1 MTVKNGGTWREA
13 TAIHYFYENFYGN
26 SRGSIASRSNAAR
39 SLYQSASEVTVFREQ
54 KHVPNL
60 RNFWKILESFISLVN
75 IAMAIRN
82 RFSLH
87 FSNVRVLSQLC
98 PNARLR

>member
-1 MTVKNGGTWREA
+1 MTVKNDGTWKEA

-26 SRGSIASRSNAAR
+26 FGVNVASGSNVAR
-39 SLYQSASEVTVFREQ
+39 SLHQLKIEVTVFRKQ

-60 RNFWKILESFISLVN
+60 RNFWKILESFISLLN

-87 FSNVRVLSQLC
+87 FSNVHVLS
-98 PNARLR
+98 

>member
-1 MTVKNGGTWREA
+1 MKNDGTWREA

-26 SRGSIASRSNAAR
+26 SRVSVASAAR
-39 SLYQSASEVTVFREQ
+39 SLHQPKSEVTVFREQ

-60 RNFWKILESFISLVN
+60 RNFWKILESFVSLLN

-82 RFSLH
+82 HFSLH
-87 FSNVRVLSQLC
+87 FSNVHVLSQLC
-98 PNARLR
+98 SNARHAVI